1 MARHRT
7 DPRGGARITIAAAA
21 VIAALALLTVGA
33 YALFGAL
40 DTQPNRSTTGVASA
54 GASSSHSASPAPAL
68 AITVTG
74 KACNVFVSAPGNTEI
89 LINRTL
95 QHGESFVA
103 DQPHLDVV
111 ISDGGAV
118 DIRVNG
124 VRRPPGR
131 AGQQLA
137 FTVTS
142 DSAHAPP
149 T

>member
-7 DPRGGARITIAAAA
+7 DPRGGARIAIATAA
-21 VIAALALLTVGA
+21 VVAALALLTVGA

-40 DTQPNRSTTGVASA
+40 DTQPNHGATGGASA
-54 GASSSHSASPAPAL
+54 AASSSHSPPSAPAL

-74 KACNVFVSAPGNTEI
+74 EACNVFVSIPGNSDI

-95 QHGESFVA
+95 QHGESFVV

-118 DIRVNG
+118 DILVNG

-131 AGQQLA
+131 PGQQLT

-142 DSAHAPP
+142 DDTHTSP